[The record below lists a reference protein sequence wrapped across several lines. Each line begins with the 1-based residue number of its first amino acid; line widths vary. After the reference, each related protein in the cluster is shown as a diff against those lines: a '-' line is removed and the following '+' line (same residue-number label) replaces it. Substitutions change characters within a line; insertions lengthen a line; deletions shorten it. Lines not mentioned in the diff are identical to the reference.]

1 MNSQEKPLTPED
13 CDLRD
18 FAFMPLDVL
27 RLRDSNLAASASG
40 EEFRAAVLLWCT
52 SWHQV
57 PAGSLPN
64 DDAQLSQFAG
74 FGRVI
79 KEWKKVKTRALHNWR
94 LCSDGRYYH
103 PVVAEKANEA
113 WMAKLKQRWVTEC
126 ARIKKHND
134 RHKTNIEK
142 PSFEDW
148 LSLGCPQGQIL
159 SVPRDKPPVSPKCP
173 SGNALQGT
181 EIGTGI
187 GTETEVINNNTCD
200 LTATDA
206 RNDSALLSSGP
217 PKPDARKIPDRTH
230 EQVRCSE
237 IAVLLRQ
244 RGAAL
249 THADPRV
256 IGWAST
262 GVTDTQLLQALD
274 TAKAQREEQ
283 NNASPIN
290 AGYLDSILQ
299 SQKRKLASHARGHDR
314 PLTQA
319 EKRSQVAAYQFRNLP
334 EYQQHGNESQI
345 IDITP
350 DSES

>member
-79 KEWKKVKTRALHNWR
+79 KEWKKVKSRALHNWR

-113 WMAKLKQRWVTEC
+113 WMAKLKQRWATEC
-126 ARIKKHND
+126 ARIKKHNE

-148 LSLGCPQGQIL
+148 LSHGCPQGQIL
-159 SVPRDKPPVSPKCP
+159 SVPRDNVGLSPECHR
-173 SGNALQGT
+173 GNGLQ
-181 EIGTGI
+181 GTGI
-187 GTETEVINNNTCD
+187 GTETGTETNINNNDVSD
-200 LTATDA
+200 LANTEA
-206 RNDSALLSSGP
+206 RNDSASSSCDP
-217 PKPDARKIPDRTH
+217 PKSNNPAIPERSAT
-230 EQVRCSE
+230 QVRAVE
-237 IAVLLRQ
+237 ISVMLRE
-244 RGAAL
+244 RGAKVQPGQPQL
-249 THADPRV
+249 LD
-256 IGWAST
+256 WAST
-262 GVTDTQLLQALD
+262 GVTDAQLLTALEQAQ
-274 TAKAQREEQ
+274 AQRHEK
-283 NNASPIN
+283 NDPSPIN
-290 AGYLDSILQ
+290 AGYLDSILN
-299 SQKRKLASHARGHDR
+299 SQKRKARTNARGHDR

-319 EKRSQVAAYQFRNLP
+319 EKRSQVAQFQFRNLP
-334 EYQQHGNESQI
+334 ENRNASESNI
-345 IDITP
+345 IDVTP
-350 DSES
+350 ADES